1 MTSSI
6 DWNVD
11 NAKGLVS
18 IGTHSLYLRTAGPAR
33 SPGTPAVVCIAGLGG
48 TSVDWIAVLRHVSA
62 FARCYIYDRTGLGE
76 SEVPSNF
83 TPESV
88 NYVNMAK
95 ELRVLLDAAD
105 IKPPYILA
113 MHSLAGIPGREFF
126 HLYPEDVAGMVFLDT
141 VTEESDSM
149 RPDKIRKIMESV
161 FQDVDMSF
169 LWTER
174 KPAMTEEEWQEIE
187 GYHMGTVSRPEEKVS
202 QQRKTTEFEMENFTP
217 SSDILAA
224 KKQYDGIVLG
234 DRPVSVVK
242 GDAPGE
248 TRRQLELATEGGQ
261 GTEEQRKAISD
272 FLETADEKTLLVQ
285 FKQLRLSRN
294 SRLVEARKSWHVILW
309 YEPDLV
315 AREVRWCLDEFEKL
329 KSI

>member
-11 NAKGLVS
+11 NTKGLISV
-18 IGTHSLYLRTAGPAR
+18 GTHSLYLRAAGPVR
-33 SPGTPAVVCIAGLGG
+33 SSGIPAVVCIAGLGG

-62 FARCYIYDRTGLGE
+62 FARCYVYDRTGLGG
-76 SEVPSNF
+76 SEVPPNF
-83 TPESV
+83 TAESV
-88 NYVNMAK
+88 SYVNMAK
-95 ELRVLLDAAD
+95 ELRALLDAAD
-105 IKPPYILA
+105 IKPPYIIA

-141 VTEESDSM
+141 VTEESYTI
-149 RPDKIRKIMESV
+149 RPDKIRKTMESV
-161 FQDVDMSF
+161 FEGVDMSF
-169 LWTER
+169 MWTER

-187 GYHMGTVSRPEEKVS
+187 GHHMGTTPRPEEKVS
-202 QQRKTTEFEMENFTP
+202 QERKTSQFEMENFKP
-217 SSDILAA
+217 SSYILAA

-234 DRPVSVVK
+234 DKPVSIVK
-242 GDAPGE
+242 GDAAGE
-248 TRRQLELATEGGQ
+248 NRRMLELATEAGK
-261 GTEEQRKAISD
+261 GTEEQRKAIGD
-272 FLETADEKTLLVQ
+272 FLETADEKALLVQ

-315 AREVRWCLDEFEKL
+315 AREVSWCLDEFKKL
-329 KSI
+329 NGN